1 MNKKIVWIFIILVV
15 LVGGLVWASKSGML
29 GKDEGTKVSAEKVT
43 RKTIIETV
51 NASGKLYP
59 EVEVK
64 VSPDIS
70 GEIVDL
76 VVEEGDSV
84 KKGQVL
90 AKIYA
95 DIYTTQRD
103 QAAAQV
109 NQQQATVSNSSAQMQ
124 AIKATMDQAKR
135 VYDRQ
140 KHLLDEQVISK
151 SEFEQSESAYLTAQ
165 ANFNA
170 SNQMIRG
177 SEAGVISARANLL
190 KANKDLSRTAVLA
203 PMDGVIS
210 LLNVKKGERVVGNS
224 MMAGTEMMR
233 VADMNYIEVIV
244 DVGENDVPKVKYQD
258 SAIVEIDAY
267 NNRKFKGL
275 VTKIASSNASGTTA
289 AATSN
294 DVTNYKVHIR
304 LIPES
309 YADLIDKKKSGNFP
323 FRPGMSASADI
334 LTERHENALS
344 IPINAVTTRE
354 KNSDVAVETRKQ
366 SNQPAPG
373 PESGNEDK
381 GGPADLDEVVYIVK
395 PDQTVQKV
403 NVRTAIQDL
412 NDIEILS
419 GLKEGDLVVTGPYG
433 TISKLLKTNMKVQV
447 TDKDK
452 LFEVKK

>member
-1 MNKKIVWIFIILVV
+1 MNKKLLWIVIGVV
-15 LVGGLVWASKSGML
+15 LLLGALALLSKKGML
-29 GKDEGTKVSAEKVT
+29 GKDEGTRVSAEKVT

-51 NASGKLYP
+51 NASGKLFP

-76 VVEEGDSV
+76 AVQEGDSV

-109 NQQQATVSNSSAQMQ
+109 NQQQSTVLNSSAQME

-135 VYDRQ
+135 VFDRQ
-140 KHLLDEQVISK
+140 KQLVDEKVISK
-151 SEFEQSESAYLTAQ
+151 SEFEQSESSYITAQ

-170 SNQMIRG
+170 ANQMIRG
-177 SEAGVISARANLL
+177 SQAGVISARANLL

-244 DVGENDVPKVKYQD
+244 DVGENDVPKVNLND
-258 SAIVEIDAY
+258 SAVVEIDAY

-275 VTKIASSNASGTTA
+275 VTKIASSNATASTT

-309 YADLIDKKKSGNFP
+309 YSDLIDKNKPGNFP

-334 LTERHENALS
+334 LTKRHVNVLA

-366 SNQPAPG
+366 SNQPAPSS
-373 PESGNEDK
+373 ESGNEDK
-381 GGPADLDEVVYIVK
+381 VAVTDLDEVVYIVK

-403 NVRTAIQDL
+403 NVRTDIQDI

-433 TISKLLKTNMKVQV
+433 TVSKLLKTNMKVKV

-452 LFEVKK
+452 LFEVTK